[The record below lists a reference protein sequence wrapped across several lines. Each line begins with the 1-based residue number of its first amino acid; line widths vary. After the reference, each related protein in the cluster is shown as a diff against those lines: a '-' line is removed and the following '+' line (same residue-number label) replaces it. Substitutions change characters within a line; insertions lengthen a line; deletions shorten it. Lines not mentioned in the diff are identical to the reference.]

1 MFRFSSPPSHEDGS
15 VRLAKNWEKL
25 EGLDQAL
32 FIYLFF
38 ASLAREGKNNAW
50 YVPTILENAPSRFG
64 SFVNWQFVNIA
75 AGIT

>member
-32 FIYLFF
+32 FIYFFF
-38 ASLAREGKNNAW
+38 ASLAREGKNNA
-50 YVPTILENAPSRFG
+50 
-64 SFVNWQFVNIA
+64 
-75 AGIT
+75 